1 MFERDWFLSA
11 RSGVGLVRSYVVVLL
26 IDALLLAAL
35 FYVSS
40 DMAWRTAFAM
50 TPHGHTS
57 GYMVAFTYSLFTQ
70 VFTMSASGATLASP
84 PTLDW
89 IQVLGAAIVI
99 LNGWY
104 LYTAF
109 SKRNPRAAAPEPS

>member
-1 MFERDWFLSA
+1 M
-11 RSGVGLVRSYVVVLL
+11 RSYVVVLL
-26 IDALLLAAL
+26 LDALLLVAL

-40 DMAWRTAFAM
+40 DMAWRTAYAM

-57 GYMVAFTYSLFTQ
+57 GYSVSFSYSLFTQ
-70 VFTMSASGATLASP
+70 IFTMSAGGATLASP

-89 IQVLGAAIVI
+89 IQVLGVAIVL

-104 LYTAF
+104 LYTAY
-109 SKRNPRAAAPEPS
+109 SKGRPHPAAPEPS